1 MRLLRRL
8 GPPMTV
14 LLRAKVAGGRPRR
27 ANAGFTLIETLA
39 ALAIAGAI
47 FGVIAEFSGRL
58 LLNWNRNDRTIAAM
72 EMITRGLGR
81 LGTDLTLALPMTP
94 PGTDGSTAYFIGD
107 PKHLMFVAATGFGVG
122 DRGLELLDFAMNDN
136 QDDFYLVRQRAP
148 VSNPPTQ
155 LRDPVILLHGRMQV
169 RFAYRDSAG
178 SYSDTWA
185 KRPDL
190 PSAVAVQVIGANGPI
205 FPRPILFPV
214 PVNYSVDCLSTD
226 VDARPSR
233 CGGGQPQQPTPDNQ
247 QQPDNQQNG
256 TQGEGQ

>member
-1 MRLLRRL
+1 LLRRL
-8 GPPMTV
+8 E
-14 LLRAKVAGGRPRR
+14 RALTALCR
-27 ANAGFTLIETLA
+27 ATAAPGSASERASAGFTLIETLA

-47 FGVIAEFSGRL
+47 FAVIAEFSGRL
-58 LLNWNRNDRTIAAM
+58 LLNWNRNDQTIAAM

-148 VSNPPTQ
+148 VSNPPAQ
-155 LRDPVILLHGRMQV
+155 LGDPVILLHGRMQV

-178 SYSDTWA
+178 NYSDTWA

-190 PSAVAVQVIGANGPI
+190 PSAVAVQVIGASGPI

-214 PVNYSVDCLSTD
+214 PVNYSVDCLNTD
-226 VDARPSR
+226 LDARPPR
-233 CGGGQPQQPTPDNQ
+233 CGGQAQAAPDSEQQAT
-247 QQPDNQQNG
+247 PDNQQNG
-256 TQGEGQ
+256 AQGEGQ